1 MFCLRKTAEFRLRE
15 TSTFVAIL
23 FSLTT
28 VEMVRFELMTPCLPD
43 KCSPS
48 ELHPRILTDQCLSL
62 LPFDRL
68 RDDRHLYLYIKRN
81 NSNLIFEITSMLAF

>member
-1 MFCLRKTAEFRLRE
+1 
-15 TSTFVAIL
+15 
-23 FSLTT
+23 
-28 VEMVRFELMTPCLPD
+28 
-43 KCSPS
+43 
-48 ELHPRILTDQCLSL
+48 L